1 VCNLDYCYFEQDF
14 FYLSC
19 DATTGAAVL
28 RELRT
33 DDSHTSSSSSI
44 SSSSSGTATTSH
56 HKQGAGSTSGS
67 SGSAAV
73 SKHMPVD
80 RRGIF
85 RLQTTD
91 ADMLGA
97 LREQVRP
104 PLLLVLEVQDKRC
117 ILHVLLCMIAAHQ
130 MHLYQRQ
137 CWPCALLLRYYLVLV
152 LNYSMLHVDMYCC
165 AGLSKTDS
173 KS

>member
-33 DDSHTSSSSSI
+33 DDTHTSSSSS
-44 SSSSSGTATTSH
+44 SGTTTTSH
-56 HKQGAGSTSGS
+56 HNQGAGSTSGS

-104 PLLLVLEVQDKRC
+104 P
-117 ILHVLLCMIAAHQ
+117 AA
-130 MHLYQRQ
+130 
-137 CWPCALLLRYYLVLV
+137 C
-152 LNYSMLHVDMYCC
+152 
-165 AGLSKTDS
+165 T
-173 KS
+173 